1 MKVLVLT
8 VPYREA
14 PYDKFIILMLLF
26 ACRNS
31 NNVVGISSQLKRRHR
46 VER

>member
-1 MKVLVLT
+1 MKVPVST
-8 VPYREA
+8 GPYCEA